1 MCQEVYKTGI
11 HVDGRMTLYALAKIS
26 DRFLSNFRKF
36 FNMRLFEAST
46 PLNERGDRELSFGYT
61 LAKNGSTLKKLWV
74 FEVGDGEN
82 LRMSQCV
89 SKCIRLIFM

>member
-1 MCQEVYKTGI
+1 MYPLPLT
-11 HVDGRMTLYALAKIS
+11 VDGRMSLYALAKIS
-26 DRFLSNFRKF
+26 DRFSSNSRKF

-61 LAKNGSTLKKLWV
+61 LAKTGSTLKKLWV